1 MKIVI
6 NVDGVDYEYDVT
18 DKNFKKNEWPK
29 SVDGEWC
36 ACKEAESN
44 IEKEDYNE

>member
-1 MKIVI
+1 MWEKIKGGI
-6 NVDGVDYEYDVT
+6 
-18 DKNFKKNEWPK
+18 KNEWPK